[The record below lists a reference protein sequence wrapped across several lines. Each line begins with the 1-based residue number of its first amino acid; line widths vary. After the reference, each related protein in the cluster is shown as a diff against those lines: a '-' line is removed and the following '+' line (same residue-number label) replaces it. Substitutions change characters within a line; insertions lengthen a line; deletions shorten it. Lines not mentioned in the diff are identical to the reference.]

1 MLEVVDLSCRR
12 GDRLLFSG
20 LSFSLEAGTLL
31 HVRGRNGCGKT
42 TLLRTLCGLLT
53 PETGDILWQGEEV
66 GRLGED
72 FHRDTLYF
80 GHLNGI
86 KSDLTAMEN
95 LRVAAVLDGDRVTEA
110 AILEALEEMGLAGCE
125 DLPTKVLSQ
134 GQKKRVALAR
144 LLLSRAPLWILDEP
158 FTALDVDAVDRLQRR
173 IADHVARDGLVILT
187 THQEVPLTS
196 GQIHRLHLGTPVA
209 GPAKNSEDGREDRP
223 GDRMKSPH
231 GEENEASASSGLG
244 RLGWSLSGHAAQG
257 GRKPRHPPPSRST
270 AGANPGG
277 GS

>member
-1 MLEVVDLSCRR
+1 MLEVTDLACRR
-12 GDRLLFSG
+12 GDRQLFSG

-31 HVRGRNGCGKT
+31 HVRGHNGSGKT

-53 PETGDILWQGEEV
+53 PDAGDIFWNGEQV
-66 GRLGED
+66 RRLGED

-86 KSDLTAMEN
+86 KSDLTAIEN
-95 LRVAAVLDGDRVTEA
+95 LRVAAILDGDQVSA
-110 AILEALEEMGLAGCE
+110 DDILNALEEMGLAGFE

-158 FTALDVDAVDRLQRR
+158 FTALDVDAVDRLQLL
-173 IADHVARDGLVILT
+173 IAEHVAKDGLVILT

-196 GQIHRLHLGTPVA
+196 GQIRRLHLGVTPDADPASVGLAVA
-209 GPAKNSEDGREDRP
+209 V
-223 GDRMKSPH
+223 
-231 GEENEASASSGLG
+231 
-244 RLGWSLSGHAAQG
+244 G
-257 GRKPRHPPPSRST
+257 GQH
-270 AGANPGG
+270 
-277 GS
+277 

>member
-1 MLEVVDLSCRR
+1 MLEVANLACRR
-12 GDRLLFSG
+12 GDRMLFSG

-53 PETGDILWQGEEV
+53 PDAGAILWNGEKV
-66 GRLGED
+66 RRLGEE

-86 KSDLTAMEN
+86 KSDLTACEN
-95 LRVAAVLDGDRVTEA
+95 LRVAAILDGDEATET
-110 AILEALEEMGLAGCE
+110 AILAALDEMGLEGRE

-158 FTALDVDAVDRLQRR
+158 FTALDLDAVDRLQLL
-173 IADHVARDGLVILT
+173 IAEHVAQDGLVILT
-187 THQEVPLTS
+187 THQELPLTS
-196 GQIHRLHLGTPVA
+196 GQIRRLHLGTPVE
-209 GPAKNSEDGREDRP
+209 GPADSSGDAREDRQ
-223 GDRMKSPH
+223 GDRRKSP
-231 GEENEASASSGLG
+231 EDEADETPTSFGLG
-244 RLGWSLSGHAAQG
+244 RMGWSLSGHAGHGAG
-257 GRKPRHPPPSRST
+257 DIRHAPPSP
-270 AGANPGG
+270 AGAKAGG
-277 GS
+277 KS